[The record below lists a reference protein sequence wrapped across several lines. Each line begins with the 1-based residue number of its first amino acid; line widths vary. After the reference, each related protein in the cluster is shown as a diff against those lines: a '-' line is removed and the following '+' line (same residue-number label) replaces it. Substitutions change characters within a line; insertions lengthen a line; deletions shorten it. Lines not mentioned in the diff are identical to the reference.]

1 MILIKKLYPYK
12 FTYHLSPPN
21 TQVMKIILECPD
33 ELVEPEVIALGINLA
48 LHPGTAQLICQGP
61 GLKLLMRRAL
71 KTQDSLLMKMVR
83 NLSQHPGPTKK
94 LFLVSLSVCLSACVC
109 VCVCV

>member
-1 MILIKKLYPYK
+1 MLDH
-12 FTYHLSPPN
+12 THTHTHTH

-48 LHPGTAQLICQGP
+48 LHPRTAQLICQGP

-94 LFLVSLSVCLSACVC
+94 LFLVGQSVCLHVY
-109 VCVCV
+109 V